1 MVRTV
6 RLSKKKS
13 AEDYQRQIYYLRILK
28 EDDQLI
34 AVSKELLAN
43 FPDKKDYL
51 LELSQ
56 EFFNQQKFD
65 KSLELMTIFVD
76 QFPTDLSAKSNK
88 GMLLEIVG
96 KKKEALKIYEE
107 ILAIDPNQAHTRNLH
122 DKLFQT
128 IN

>member
-1 MVRTV
+1 MQ
-6 RLSKKKS
+6 SK
-13 AEDYQRQIYYLRILK
+13 LK

-107 ILAIDPNQAHTRNLH
+107 ILAIDPNQEHTRNLH
-122 DKLFQT
+122 DKLKQT
-128 IN
+128 L